1 MMAIDSR
8 QEGYFS
14 EDHIRLV
21 SAFADHVAIAI
32 ENARLYDLAT
42 QAANHRSILYHA
54 SQEVIRAGED
64 LEYIYHSI
72 HNAASE
78 LMLVEAFVISLLD
91 ETEQFI
97 DGAYLIDRAGRE
109 QNIRIPLGEGMSGT
123 VIQTGQTILETDIL
137 ARPEFKGEHFGH
149 QDQVRS
155 IVAVPFSIGNKVI
168 GMLSAQAYL
177 PNAYGQE
184 ELELLQQLAAQA
196 GVAIQNAR
204 LLKRMD
210 HLANTDSMTSLFNRR
225 AFDTSLAAEIHRAK
239 RYGYP
244 LALLIM
250 DIDDFKQ
257 FNDRYGHS
265 RGDLHLRQIGSLIT
279 NSVRES
285 DIVARIGG
293 EEFSVILPHTTC
305 LGAVELAERIRMNV
319 ENAFKDK
326 FIAGGTISIGVAEF
340 PRDGENPGTLFDAAD
355 QVMFQAKRSG
365 KNRVGTPHNR
375 EQS

>member
-1 MMAIDSR
+1 
-8 QEGYFS
+8 
-14 EDHIRLV
+14 
-21 SAFADHVAIAI
+21 
-32 ENARLYDLAT
+32 
-42 QAANHRSILYHA
+42 
-54 SQEVIRAGED
+54 
-64 LEYIYHSI
+64 
-72 HNAASE
+72 
-78 LMLVEAFVISLLD
+78 
-91 ETEQFI
+91 
-97 DGAYLIDRAGRE
+97 
-109 QNIRIPLGEGMSGT
+109 
-123 VIQTGQTILETDIL
+123 
-137 ARPEFKGEHFGH
+137 
-149 QDQVRS
+149 
-155 IVAVPFSIGNKVI
+155 
-168 GMLSAQAYL
+168 
-177 PNAYGQE
+177 
-184 ELELLQQLAAQA
+184 
-196 GVAIQNAR
+196 
-204 LLKRMD
+204 
-210 HLANTDSMTSLFNRR
+210 
-225 AFDTSLAAEIHRAK
+225 
-239 RYGYP
+239 
-244 LALLIM
+244 M